1 MGVLQHELQHV
12 LEYATGE
19 LTALGYLSH
28 PGDWT
33 YEVELRPRLLWSD
46 LGAEQRATLAERL
59 WLAEHGLAPA
69 DEAPILRAI
78 IPWARRTGRPPS
90 EPERGRLAR
99 DPATKVSGRS
109 GPWPSAARSPRHR

>member
-19 LTALGYLSH
+19 LTAFGYLRR
-28 PGDWT
+28 PDDWT
-33 YEVELRPRLLWSD
+33 YEVELTPGLNWSQ

-69 DEAPILRAI
+69 GEVGVLRAI
-78 IPWARRTGRPPS
+78 IPWA
-90 EPERGRLAR
+90 
-99 DPATKVSGRS
+99 
-109 GPWPSAARSPRHR
+109 